1 MHAEHT
7 VKMKEALHLKTACPV
22 QGGKTAALVGRQS
35 SGTVQ
40 FLITALQ
47 APRRSFLALLG
58 LTGRT
63 IAGETAL

>member
-7 VKMKEALHLKTACPV
+7 VRMKEVLHLKTACPV

-40 FLITALQ
+40 FLITALKD
-47 APRRSFLALLG
+47 PRGSFLALSG

-63 IAGETAL
+63 MVGETAL